1 MTLLGSASKLHRSLA
16 CPASVHLPV
25 GRELPERA
33 KKAGERGTAL
43 HTVGELL
50 GAGKTIA
57 EALAGIPAEH
67 RKEAGRLDWSHYP
80 GLVPHAKREI
90 AFAHHGVTGDVRVLG
105 ESIGREYVVEDPH
118 ETPGTM
124 DVVIPGYRV
133 VEVYDLKTGR
143 TPVPPAGENP
153 QLLHGALCAVE
164 SICPSASQAVVGIAT
179 LDKGVVRVTDQATVT
194 REDLA
199 RHEQRIVHAQRV
211 ALRVVEQLQ
220 AGAKPEVSPGSHCKY
235 CPARCEYVRER

>member
-33 KKAGERGTAL
+33 RKAGERGTAL

-50 GAGKTIA
+50 GQGKSIA
-57 EALAGIPAEH
+57 EAVAAIPVEH
-67 RKEAGRLDWSHYP
+67 RKEAFRLDWSHYP
-80 GLVPHAKREI
+80 GMVPHAKREI
-90 AFAHHGVTGDVRVLG
+90 AFAHHGVTGNVRVLG
-105 ESIGREYVVEDPH
+105 ESIGRDYVVNDQH

-133 VEVYDLKTGR
+133 AEVYDLKTGR
-143 TPVPPAGENP
+143 SPVPPAGENP
-153 QLLHGALCAVE
+153 QLLHGALCAAE
-164 SICPSASQAVVGIAT
+164 TIAPNADRFIVGIAA

-199 RHEQRIVHAQRV
+199 NHEQRIVHAQRV
-211 ALRVVEQLQ
+211 ALRVIEAIK
-220 AGAKPEVSPGSHCKY
+220 AGQEPELNPGKHCTY
-235 CPARCEYVRER
+235 CDARCRYAR

>member
-1 MTLLGSASKLHRSLA
+1 MTTLLGSASKLHRTLH

-25 GRELPERA
+25 GRELPEAA
-33 KKAGERGTAL
+33 KKAGERGTSL

-50 GAGKTIA
+50 GSGKT
-57 EALAGIPAEH
+57 LADILPNIPEQH
-67 RKEAGRLDWSHYP
+67 RKEAAKLDWSHYP
-80 GLVPHAKREI
+80 GLVPHARREI
-90 AFAHHGVTGDVRVLG
+90 AFAHHGVTGAVRVLG
-105 ESIGREYVVEDPH
+105 ESIGREYVVEDQH

-153 QLLHGALCAVE
+153 QLLLGALCAVE
-164 SICPSASQAVVGIAT
+164 SICPSADAAVVGIAT
-179 LDKGVVRVTDQATVT
+179 IEKGAVRVTDQATVT

-199 RHEQRIVHAQRV
+199 AFEQRIVKAQRV
-211 ALRVVEQLQ
+211 ALQVVQDIAEHRQPGVTP
-220 AGAKPEVSPGSHCKY
+220 GAHCRY
-235 CPARCEYVRER
+235 CDARCEFAR